1 MPGQFQLVA
10 GHVAL
15 DFANT
20 LDNRY
25 NPERSIELL
34 STYECFLAF
43 ASQSGVIT
51 GQQERKLLSETSA
64 RDARHVLDR
73 VIELRES
80 LHSLF
85 RSVATGRPPDRSCL
99 QTFNRFLADTR
110 VQDVIVWRKPD
121 FVGLCR
127 DLAEVPDG
135 PLWPVAEAAAD
146 LLKSPDRRHVR
157 ECGEETCRWLFLDRS
172 KNHSRRWCDMKIC
185 GNRSKVQRFRTKQ
198 QRDI

>member
-121 FVGLCR
+121 FVVTLQKC
-127 DLAEVPDG
+127 LT
-135 PLWPVAEAAAD
+135 
-146 LLKSPDRRHVR
+146 DRFGRSQR
-157 ECGEETCRWLFLDRS
+157 PPPTCL
-172 KNHSRRWCDMKIC
+172 SRRTVVTFVNAARKHAAGCSSTEARITLA
-185 GNRSKVQRFRTKQ
+185 GGA
-198 QRDI
+198 I